1 MKLNIQAK
9 ITLTFVALI
18 AMVLSISLYIVNTKA
33 RQWFEQDARLLLRTA
48 SSVAE
53 AQVESTHQKQK
64 QAIESLAADENFSST
79 LLLLNELLAE
89 DVEAGFDDAYV
100 EMAKAV
106 AERLASVSERNQIGV
121 AVVSSDSEQVIAFHV
136 AAENLTGWLV
146 GGKQY
151 QGLGVESLTPP
162 QVIAELHKFR
172 QNESVVRTQ
181 INKHVAV
188 VNTVFAND
196 VDDPSVRLGII
207 SAAFLLDDGFAQAVS
222 EMSNTRVSI
231 YQGEQFSAGPNA
243 GVEQVPQAVL
253 EAVQAGQNNN
263 VSTILD
269 VNGGSYYADYHPLMQ
284 GDELIGFISNTMS
297 TKVAD
302 ENLAEAQS
310 LLIYLLIFA
319 VAIGSAVA
327 FVFSKLL
334 TKPLMGLAEAVR
346 KIEREGDLSVR
357 APTRSTDEVGA
368 TVRDFNALLDTI
380 ESSVGEIIRVM
391 SAVASGDLSQRVSV
405 NTKGDLDRLATDIN
419 GSLQSLSETFSML
432 QNFSEDIKN
441 ALDTSNVAS
450 AIVSG
455 GASQQLESTT
465 RISGALQQSA
475 EAITEVAAN
484 TDVANQNSH
493 EIGSL
498 VRHGQQ
504 LLGELREVVNQINSN
519 SEQIQ
524 DNTTSIQTIAN
535 QTNLLALNAAI
546 EAARAGEQGRGFA
559 VVADEVRALAGNAG
573 EAAEKITAL
582 VNATVGYTQQ
592 GVGLSQKVADEMN
605 SISDK
610 VNEAEQVLLK
620 VATSMEQQSSTIKQ
634 IFNDTE
640 ELQKIGSNSSEA
652 AQKIESSVHHV
663 TQLSDESK
671 SKVDQYKLLHR

>member
-253 EAVQAGQNNN
+253 EAVQAGQKNN

-368 TVRDFNALLDTI
+368 TVRDFNSLLDTI

-592 GVGLSQKVADEMN
+592 GVGLSQKVTDEMN